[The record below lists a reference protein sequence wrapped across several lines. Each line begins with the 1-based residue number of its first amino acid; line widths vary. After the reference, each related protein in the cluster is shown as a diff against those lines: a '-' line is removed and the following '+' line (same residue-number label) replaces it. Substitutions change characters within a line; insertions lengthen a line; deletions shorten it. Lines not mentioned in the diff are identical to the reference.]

1 MWKGSVPVL
10 LICFCLFNQHQT
22 CYALSLCFHGN
33 SRILDI
39 LYPHHHCMWTLC
51 HCTSRTAVHSESSQ
65 RTRACPANLGILPPQ
80 LELWSHTSTRAPW
93 GRGAATHPPSYW
105 QGCDRNT
112 VTIFQ
117 EQDSNSY
124 QSRLCCSSTFNL
136 TEKLLTSLTNFKM
149 GNKYTHIQLNSKCEK
164 KPLQRMR
171 TFLVIR
177 HISGPCIQF
186 RECLKL

>member
-80 LELWSHTSTRAPW
+80 LELWSHTSTRAPPPTHQATDKDVTETPSQFF
-93 GRGAATHPPSYW
+93 RSKTAIPISHDCAALVPSTW
-105 QGCDRNT
+105 QK
-112 VTIFQ
+112 
-117 EQDSNSY
+117 SY
-124 QSRLCCSSTFNL
+124 F
-136 TEKLLTSLTNFKM
+136 LLWQILKWEIS
-149 GNKYTHIQLNSKCEK
+149 THIYN
-164 KPLQRMR
+164 
-171 TFLVIR
+171 
-177 HISGPCIQF
+177 
-186 RECLKL
+186 